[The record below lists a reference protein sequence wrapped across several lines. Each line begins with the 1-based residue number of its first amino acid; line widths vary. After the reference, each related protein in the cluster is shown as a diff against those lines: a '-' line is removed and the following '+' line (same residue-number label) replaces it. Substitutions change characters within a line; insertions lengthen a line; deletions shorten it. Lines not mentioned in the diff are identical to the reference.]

1 MITGK
6 YYQRIHFDF
15 MKYIK
20 CIGLLMCSNL
30 TFLNAQKLVFKE
42 NQWNVAIYPTFTP
55 DFHSYAIKILDDT
68 LVNGLLYHKVYYSY
82 DSINTLWNYR
92 YGLIREDTLKKVYY
106 KRDNEN
112 EFLLYDF
119 SLNVNDTF
127 KINEFCTLEVTET
140 DSIKLNNGEF
150 RKRLKLIHKG
160 EPIWG
165 HEYWIEGIGSQFG
178 LISHFGF
185 CSTDYS
191 DVLLCFYNNSILLY
205 PMAPASCFLT
215 KNEELTNN
223 FKISSYPNPFHS
235 YIELKN
241 INSQFKSFRLTT
253 LTGNVLLS
261 GRLEEAIAKINTDAL
276 ISGIYIVIVE
286 AENGKECVSRLIKY

>member
-1 MITGK
+1 MNLKSHLCKDKIKSLK
-6 YYQRIHFDF
+6 YLS
-15 MKYIK
+15 
-20 CIGLLMCSNL
+20 LLCFVLVFILSD
-30 TFLNAQKLVFKE
+30 LNAQLLVNKE
-42 NQWNVAIYPTFTP
+42 NKWNVAIYPTFTP
-55 DFHSYAIKILDDT
+55 DFHSYSIRLLDDT
-68 LVNGLLYHKVYYSY
+68 LINGIMYHKIYYSFDSLNTNWVYQHGLL
-82 DSINTLWNYR
+82 
-92 YGLIREDTLKKVYY
+92 REDGFNKIYY

-112 EFLLYDF
+112 EVLLYDF
-119 SLNVNDTF
+119 SLKVNDTF
-127 KINEFCTLEVTET
+127 KINDFCTLQVEET
-140 DSIKLNNGEF
+140 DTIQLNDGQS
-150 RKRLKLIHKG
+150 RKRLKLVRKG
-160 EPIWG
+160 DPNWG
-165 HEYWIEGIGSQFG
+165 DEYWIEGIGSQFG